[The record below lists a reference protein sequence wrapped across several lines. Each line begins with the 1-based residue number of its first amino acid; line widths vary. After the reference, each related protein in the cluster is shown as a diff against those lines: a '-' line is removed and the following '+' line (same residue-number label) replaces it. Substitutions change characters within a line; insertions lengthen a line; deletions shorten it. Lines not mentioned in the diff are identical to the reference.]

1 MKKFFITILIIF
13 FNSELSQA
21 MTQKQLLIINQ
32 TMNVDQGK
40 VTKQMHTEFWNDVP
54 NKNEIAKFMETTGLM
69 AKITR
74 DSMKYQMELW
84 KSALVSY
91 QKQQIFKSEEYLIAR
106 NVMND
111 FILRIS
117 KNIPNEEE
125 RKQVVNQMKTSMI
138 NSNNLLKSSAA
149 RTNMQSVQGPIIE
162 ISEQR
167 IKFVIL
173 NIEKSF
179 NRIDKLMNPIW
190 VD

>member
-1 MKKFFITILIIF
+1 MKKFFIIILIIF

-91 QKQQIFKSEEYLIAR
+91 QNQQIFKSEEYLIAR
-106 NVMND
+106 DAMND

-138 NSNNLLKSSAA
+138 NSDNLLKSSAS
-149 RTNMQSVQGPIIE
+149 RTNMQSVQGPIME

>member
-1 MKKFFITILIIF
+1 MKKFFIIILIIF

-91 QKQQIFKSEEYLIAR
+91 QNQQIFKSEEYLIAR
-106 NVMND
+106 DAMND

-138 NSNNLLKSSAA
+138 NSDNLLKSSAA
-149 RTNMQSVQGPIIE
+149 RTNMQSVQGPIME

>member
-1 MKKFFITILIIF
+1 MKKFFIIILIIF

-84 KSALVSY
+84 KSALVYY
-91 QKQQIFKSEEYLIAR
+91 QNQQIFKSEEYLIAR
-106 NVMND
+106 DAMND

-117 KNIPNEEE
+117 KNIPNE
-125 RKQVVNQMKTSMI
+125 
-138 NSNNLLKSSAA
+138 
-149 RTNMQSVQGPIIE
+149 
-162 ISEQR
+162 
-167 IKFVIL
+167 
-173 NIEKSF
+173 
-179 NRIDKLMNPIW
+179 
-190 VD
+190 